1 VSDTGTLRDQQAE
14 FTRQILMEAAK
25 RVIESNSVDDFT
37 IQKVAEEAGMSHRT
51 VYRYFPSRQEL
62 LDAFTDWMEDS
73 VTPADYT
80 VLAETEDIP
89 IAVQRA
95 FDRFD
100 RYAPYFRAGILL
112 ANRGEPIQPHR
123 QKERDVL
130 VRSVLSDVLVGLEP
144 EQADEAYAIIRH
156 LLGANTW
163 QVLHDRFELRDG
175 RSGRAVTWALEV
187 LLDALREGRAPG
199 SNAEGDGN

>member
-1 VSDTGTLRDQQAE
+1 VTETGTLRDQQAE

-25 RVIESNSVDDFT
+25 RVIESHSVDEFT
-37 IQKVAEEAGMSHRT
+37 VQKVAEEAGISHRT

-62 LDAFTDWMEDS
+62 LDAFTDWMED
-73 VTPADYT
+73 T
-80 VLAETEDIP
+80 VAPIDHSFAEKTDDV
-89 IAVQRA
+89 AVMVEHA
-95 FDRFD
+95 FARFD

-130 VRSVLSDVLVGLEP
+130 VRAALSDMLDGLEP
-144 EQADEAYAIIRH
+144 EQAEEAYAVIRH
-156 LLGANTW
+156 LLGAHTW

-175 RSGRAVTWALEV
+175 RSGRAVAWALEILV
-187 LLDALREGRAPG
+187 DALREGRVPG
-199 SNAEGDGN
+199 THPEGDAH